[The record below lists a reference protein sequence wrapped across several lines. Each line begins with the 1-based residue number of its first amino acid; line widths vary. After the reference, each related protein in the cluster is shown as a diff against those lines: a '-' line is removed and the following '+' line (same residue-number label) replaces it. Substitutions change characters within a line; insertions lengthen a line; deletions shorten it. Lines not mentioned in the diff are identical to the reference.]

1 MKRGFTLIELLVVI
15 AIIAIL
21 AAMLLPALAA
31 VKQKAYHVAC
41 TSNLRQWGLALT
53 MYLDDNNQ
61 IFPLAK
67 IANGTPG
74 APSGYDE
81 DSPSWSALPIFHTAG
96 QGDSVWYNAL
106 PSYVGGKPLWQIA
119 GAGASDNF
127 MNAKKI
133 FDCPT
138 AAALPSDFASTPD
151 RIVFNYGM
159 NYKGNVGLPANVA
172 YGTIFPQMQFYIR
185 PRLFFSRRSRAFER
199 NSILRFKSG
208 QRNRLLALLGRAIV
222 FAAQCRSELEFRR
235 RPRRLFQI
243 RLRLLQR
250 SDKSRRSGKS
260 RHQLDLQRPARAV
273 KIKAAPIFLEAAF
286 EFPNANYFLF
296 VVFAFRFSSIAACA
310 AANLAT
316 GTRNGVHVT

>member
-1 MKRGFTLIELLVVI
+1 MKMKRGFTLIELLVVI

-31 VKQKAYHVAC
+31 AKQKAYHVAC
-41 TSNLRQWGLALT
+41 ASNLRQWGLSLT

-81 DSPSWSALPIFHTAG
+81 DSPSWSALPIFHSDG

-106 PSYVGGKPLWQIA
+106 LSYVGGKPLWQIA
-119 GAGASDNF
+119 GAGTSDNF
-127 MNAKKI
+127 VNAKKI

-172 YGTIFPQMQFYIR
+172 YGTNFSANAILHPSAFVFLSDVRAHSSETPFYGSNPAKEIGCSHCWVAQ
-185 PRLFFSRRSRAFER
+185 LSSRHNAGANLNFADGHAAY
-199 NSILRFKSG
+199 FKYAYVCSNAVTKAADPGNPDINWTYNG
-208 QRNRLLALLGRAIV
+208 QRV
-222 FAAQCRSELEFRR
+222 Q
-235 RPRRLFQI
+235 
-243 RLRLLQR
+243 
-250 SDKSRRSGKS
+250 
-260 RHQLDLQRPARAV
+260 
-273 KIKAAPIFLEAAF
+273 
-286 EFPNANYFLF
+286 
-296 VVFAFRFSSIAACA
+296 
-310 AANLAT
+310 
-316 GTRNGVHVT
+316 